1 MSTVAYVTCCSFKAA
16 RTLTMPAT
24 ATITANSPSSPK
36 PAASHVVGKIQSRPS
51 AEPGAASCMS
61 VIATMSI
68 AGTTATHPNA
78 TRFHGITSVAPVRT
92 KMITTPVKNMT
103 TSPVNG
109 PIAMRMPSTNTTE
122 PRSSWLRV
130 AARARVRSAKS
141 SRSQPVRCLT
151 RREALCE

>member
-1 MSTVAYVTCCSFKAA
+1 
-16 RTLTMPAT
+16 
-24 ATITANSPSSPK
+24 
-36 PAASHVVGKIQSRPS
+36 
-51 AEPGAASCMS
+51 MS

-130 AARARVRSAKS
+130 AVRARVRSAKS

-151 RREALCE
+151 SREALCE